1 CNICLTSCVNFIYI
15 LAASLCI
22 ASIQVIDSHGLLD
35 FSVWWPLFMLIFYI
49 IAPVPLLLAKNCQN
63 SSSSEDLSV
72 FLTTV
77 IVTSAYALPILFA
90 RAPKNNP
97 LIFWGACGL
106 TLSANTLMFATIFFL
121 VYLVVKPDDFGIG
134 F

>member
-1 CNICLTSCVNFIYI
+1 MTGLRTVIFVSLSGSISFTLLL
-15 LAASLCI
+15 LACALP
-22 ASIQVIDSHGLLD
+22 QYN
-35 FSVWWPLFMLIFYI
+35 VWWPLFMLIFYV
-49 IAPVPLLLAKNCQN
+49 IAPIPLLIAKNCQEGH
-63 SSSSEDLSV
+63 SFGDVSI

-77 IVTSAYALPILFA
+77 VVFSAYALPILFA

-97 LIFWGACGL
+97 LIFWGACAL

-121 VYLVVKPDDFGIG
+121 VYLVVKSDDFDSA

>member
-1 CNICLTSCVNFIYI
+1 MTGVKTVIFVS
-15 LAASLCI
+15 LAASI
-22 ASIQVIDSHGLLD
+22 SFTFLLLACALPQYN
-35 FSVWWPLFMLIFYI
+35 VWWPLFMLIFYI

-97 LIFWGACGL
+97 LVSLAKRNHLSILDILGRLWTYAVSKHTYVCNHLFSGL
-106 TLSANTLMFATIFFL
+106 
-121 VYLVVKPDDFGIG
+121 FGSEA
-134 F
+134 

>member
-1 CNICLTSCVNFIYI
+1 MTGVKTVIFVS
-15 LAASLCI
+15 LAG
-22 ASIQVIDSHGLLD
+22 SISFTFLLLACALPQYN
-35 FSVWWPLFMLIFYI
+35 VWWPLFVLIFYI
-49 IAPVPLLLAKNCQN
+49 VAPIPLLLAKNCQN

-90 RAPKNNP
+90 RAPKTNP

-121 VYLVVKPDDFGIG
+121 VYLVIKPDDFDIG

>member
-1 CNICLTSCVNFIYI
+1 MTGVKTVIFVS
-15 LAASLCI
+15 LAASI
-22 ASIQVIDSHGLLD
+22 SFTFLLLACALPQYN
-35 FSVWWPLFMLIFYI
+35 VWWPLFMLIFYI